1 MARSFSRNVSRSRP
15 AAHTR
20 EEAANAGAGAA
31 LATAA
36 ATLLLLLFTW
46 SLAHAAPG
54 NVTADQKISDT
65 AGSFTGTL
73 DDNDFFG
80 RSVASLGDLDG
91 DDVNDIAVGAPDD
104 DDGGGDRGAVWILFM
119 NASGTVKSFQKIS
132 STAGGFAGAL
142 DNGDEF
148 GSSVASVGDL
158 DGDGVVDLAVGA
170 IADDDGGTDRGAVW
184 IVFLNTNGS
193 VKTSAKISDTT
204 GGFGGSLSNSD
215 NFGKSVGRVGD
226 IDANGSIEVAVGAPG
241 DDDGGTDRGAVWI
254 LSLGTNGAVQ
264 SESKLSAASGTFG
277 GLLGDFDAFGTSVTG
292 IGDTDG
298 DGVPDLAAGAPGD
311 DDGGSDRGAFYVVEL
326 NADGTAKLV
335 QKVSDTAGNFLGTL
349 DNADQFGS
357 AVASVRDL
365 DSDGVDDLAVGSPG
379 DDDGG
384 SNRGAVFMLLMNSN
398 GTVKTHRKI
407 SSLLGGF
414 TGPLANGDNFG
425 VSAVSPRDLSGDG
438 VADLVVGADRDDDGG
453 PMRGA
458 VWVLTL
464 DGIPGAFCGDGYL
477 DPNEQC
483 DDGNKDNGDCCSST
497 CTLDPNG
504 TPCPD
509 GNVCTGDALCDGAG
523 VCQPGVPLVC
533 DDGEPCTQNSC
544 DPILGCQF
552 STGPATSCKVAAKS
566 KLQVTDKTPD
576 SKDKL
581 QWKWIK
587 GDELLFP
594 ELGTPSTTTEYALC
608 VYDTSSSTPTLVTSV
623 VVPPSVFWL
632 PKNNGFKYTD
642 KTLTNDGVQKVTLKI
657 GAAGK
662 AKADFKAKGMNL
674 PTPAPFSG
682 SQFFEQD
689 PAVTVQLINN
699 NGTCLTTE
707 FTGPAQKNDG
717 QQFKDKTP

>member
-1 MARSFSRNVSRSRP
+1 MARSFSWNVSRVRP
-15 AAHTR
+15 AGCAT
-20 EEAANAGAGAA
+20 EAAPGHAGRGA
-31 LATAA
+31 LALAA
-36 ATLLLLLFTW
+36 IASLLVLFAW

-65 AGSFTGTL
+65 AGNFAGTL

-119 NASGTVKSFQKIS
+119 NTDGTVKSFQKIS
-132 STAGGFAGAL
+132 DTAGGFSGAL

-148 GSSVASVGDL
+148 GSSVGSVGDL

-184 IVFLNTNGS
+184 ILFLNTNGS

-204 GGFGGSLSNSD
+204 GNFGGALSNGD
-215 NFGKSVGRVGD
+215 NFGRSVGRVGD
-226 IDANGSIEVAVGAPG
+226 IDGNGSIEVAVGAAG
-241 DDDGGTDRGAVWI
+241 DDDGGTDRGAVWL

-264 SESKLSAASGTFG
+264 SQSKLSSAGGILG
-277 GLLGDFDAFGTSVTG
+277 GLLSDFDAFGTSVTG

-298 DGVPDLAAGAPGD
+298 DGIPDLAAGAPGD
-311 DDGGSDRGAFYVVEL
+311 DDGGAERGAFYVIEL

-349 DNADQFGS
+349 DNSDQFGS

-365 DSDGVDDLAVGSPG
+365 DGDGVNDLAVGSPG

-384 SNRGAVFMLLMNSN
+384 INRGAVFMLLMNSN

-425 VSAVSPRDLSGDG
+425 VSAVSPRDLNGDG
-438 VADLVVGADRDDDGG
+438 VADLVVGADRTDDGG
-453 PMRGA
+453 AMRGA
-458 VWVLTL
+458 VWVLIL
-464 DGIPGAFCGDGYL
+464 DGVPGAFCGDGYL
-477 DPNEQC
+477 DPGEQC

-509 GNVCTGDALCDGAG
+509 GDVCTGDELCDGAG

-544 DPILGCQF
+544 DPVLGCQF

-566 KLQVTDKTPD
+566 KFEVRDKAD
-576 SKDKL
+576 DAKDKL
-581 QWKWIK
+581 RWKWIK
-587 GDELLFP
+587 GEELLFS
-594 ELGTPSTTTEYALC
+594 ELGAPSTTSEYALC
-608 VYDTSSSTPTLVTSV
+608 VYDTSSGTPDLVSSLV
-623 VVPPSVFWL
+623 IPPNAFWQ
-632 PKNNGFKYTD
+632 PKKNGFKYKD
-642 KTLTNDGVQKVTLKI
+642 KTLTNDGVQKITLKI
-657 GAAGK
+657 GSAGK
-662 AKADFKAKGMNL
+662 AKADLKAKGVNL
-674 PTPAPFSG
+674 PTPAPFG
-682 SQFFEQD
+682 PSQFFEQD
-689 PAVTVQLINN
+689 PSVTVQLINSD
-699 NGTCLTTE
+699 GTCLTSE
-707 FTGPAQKNDG
+707 FTGPANKNDG
-717 QQFKDKTP
+717 QQFKDKAP